1 MSNPEPIDPATLATS
16 AKALR
21 DAGLLG
27 QAEYQRIKNKIE
39 ARACLRRLKD
49 IVGMTPP
56 IDNEGDDT

>member
-1 MSNPEPIDPATLATS
+1 MNSSELNALDPAILATS

-49 IVGMTPP
+49 IVA
-56 IDNEGDDT
+56 